1 VSAPFDNNR
10 YRATIIRHVDA
21 DTTHATVHL
30 GLDVSV
36 RVTLRWAG
44 IDAAERYTDAGKAAT
59 AAVNGWLPPGAT
71 CEIET
76 VRSGKEKF
84 GRYLASFFIHGD
96 PESLNDRLVR
106 LGLAVPYDGGP
117 R

>member
-1 VSAPFDNNR
+1 MSQPYDSNR
-10 YRATIIRHVDA
+10 YRATILRHVDA
-21 DTTHATVHL
+21 DTTHARVSL
-30 GLDVSV
+30 GFDVCV
-36 RVTLRWAG
+36 DVTLRWAM
-44 IDAAERYTDAGKAAT
+44 IDAPERYTDAGKAAT
-59 AAVNGWLPPGAT
+59 AAVNGWLPVGAT

-76 VRSGKEKF
+76 IKGTKEKF
-84 GRYLASFFIHGD
+84 GRYLASFYLHGD